1 MLSRKWTLKA
11 VRDAAGGSPGKTRA
25 LRILLLENDTS
36 EAKLVGTLLS
46 EAGLRHELTRVGS
59 REAFGAALENGDI
72 DVILAGRELPGFD
85 GPSIAEKLA
94 NDVRPGVPFILTSGA
109 ASDGAETQDRTS
121 GDKDRMARQRPER
134 LVQALRMAMG
144 WERLAHEEEAPA
156 SEDALR
162 RSEERF
168 RSLLRYA
175 SDIIMILDAEGV
187 ILYESPAVERVLGF
201 QPQERLGTNILSC
214 VHPEDLETVRDRF
227 DALLEEPNGH
237 FSVEYRACDKNGG
250 WHYFEAT
257 GTNLLDDPIVRGVV
271 VNARD
276 ITERQRAEEA
286 LRESEGRF
294 RWTFEQAAENIFVL
308 DLRSMRILDANAA
321 LQRSLG
327 YTLEELKN
335 ISLYDLVAHD
345 RESIDLNV
353 KKIVAEGGAFI
364 GERKYRRKDGSTVD
378 VEVNV
383 GAIPFTQSQVGCV
396 VAHEVTERKRTET
409 ALRQNL
415 SVLLALREA
424 GQVLS
429 STLESDEIVT
439 RLLEIMR
446 SVAGLTAAVV
456 TRYDKENNLR
466 VWRSA
471 GLENLWPRVRY
482 TLEAQ
487 RAREAVLRDE
497 GQQLFRLRR
506 PGSEDEHLAGLC
518 LPLRV
523 KNRIIGVLEAY
534 GKESLAETDM
544 VEIISGLTSQAAGA
558 LENATLYEALGSR
571 ERVLHE
577 LVQKLLGAQEEER
590 RRVAYEVHDGLA
602 QVAVAAHQN
611 LQAFAR
617 RHPPESEKG
626 KKELDVVLRQ
636 VRATVSDARR
646 VIANLRPTALDDLG
660 LVAAISLEVE
670 RLSEEGYHVNYEEHL
685 GGDRLPEEVEITLFR
700 VAQEALTNMRK
711 HAATKWVSIDLR
723 RQDGEVCLEV
733 RDYGRGFDPASLATL
748 EGGPGERVGFQGM
761 RERVGMLGGEL
772 AIRSHPG
779 AGTSVAAT
787 IPLTLGT

>member
-1 MLSRKWTLKA
+1 LKA

-36 EAKLVGTLLS
+36 EAKLVGTLLF
-46 EAGLRHELTRVGS
+46 EAGLHHELMRVGS

-72 DVILAGRELPGFD
+72 DVILAGHDLPGFD
-85 GPSIAEKLA
+85 SPSIAEKLA
-94 NDVRPGVPFILTSGA
+94 NDVRPGVPFVLSSGV
-109 ASDGAETQDRTS
+109 ASDGAETRDQAS
-121 GDKDRMARQRPER
+121 GDTDRMARQSPER
-134 LVQALRMAMG
+134 LVQALRIAME
-144 WERLAHEEEAPA
+144 WEYPTREVEAPA
-156 SEDALR
+156 NEDALR
-162 RSEERF
+162 RSEELF
-168 RSLLRYA
+168 RSLVRYA

-201 QPQERLGTNILSC
+201 QPQERIGTNIFSGI
-214 VHPEDLETVRDRF
+214 HSENLETVRARF
-227 DALLEEPNGH
+227 AALLEEPNGR
-237 FSVEYRACDKNGG
+237 FSVKYRACDKNGG

-257 GTNLLDDPIVRGVV
+257 GTNLLDDPIVRGIV

-276 ITERQRAEEA
+276 ITERRRAEEA

-294 RWTFEQAAENIFVL
+294 RWIFEQAAENIYVV
-308 DLRSMRILDANAA
+308 DLRSMRVLDANAA

-335 ISLYDLVAHD
+335 LSLYDLVADD

-353 KKIVAEGGAFI
+353 KKIVAEGGAFL
-364 GERKYRRKDGSTVD
+364 GERRYRRKDGSTVD

-383 GAIPFTQSQVGCV
+383 GAIPFTQSEVGCV
-396 VAHEVTERKRTET
+396 VAHDVTERKRTET
-409 ALRQNL
+409 ALRQSLN
-415 SVLLALREA
+415 VLLALREA

-429 STLESDEIVT
+429 STLESEEIVT

-456 TRYDKENNLR
+456 TRYDKENDLR

-487 RAREAVLRDE
+487 RARRAVLRDE
-497 GQQLFRLRR
+497 GQQLFWLRR

-523 KNRIIGVLEAY
+523 KNRTIGVLEAY
-534 GKESLAETDM
+534 GKVSLAETDM
-544 VEIISGLTSQAAGA
+544 VEIISSLTSQAASA

-571 ERVLHE
+571 ERVLHD

-617 RHPPESEKG
+617 RHPPESDRG
-626 KKELDVVLRQ
+626 KKELDVVLKQ

-660 LVAAISLEVE
+660 LAAAISLEVE

-772 AIRSHPG
+772 KIQSHPE
-779 AGTSVAAT
+779 AGTSILAT
-787 IPLTLGT
+787 IPLMRGT